1 MVQVMIRLNDEKKWK
16 YFKKSIKM
24 YKTENDKRERKNK
37 LYKFPPNCK
46 KETCQYI
53 VEMNQTKND
62 YISFHVIFKGSH
74 FIQIG
79 FTDTP
84 KKVMGPYIS

>member
-1 MVQVMIRLNDEKKWK
+1 MIRLNDEKKWK
-16 YFKKSIKM
+16 YFKKSIKL
-24 YKTENDKRERKNK
+24 YKAENDEIERKNK
-37 LYKFPPNCK
+37 LYKHPPECK

-62 YISFHVIFKGSH
+62 YISFHVIFKGSNS
-74 FIQIG
+74 IQIG

-84 KKVMGPYIS
+84 KKVINWVPTVIL

>member
-1 MVQVMIRLNDEKKWK
+1 MIRLNDEKKWK

-24 YKTENDKRERKNK
+24 YKAENDKTERNDK
-37 LYKFPPNCK
+37 LYKFPKGCE

-53 VEMNQTKND
+53 VEMNQTKDDN
-62 YISFHVIFKGSH
+62 ISFHVIFKGSH

-79 FTDTP
+79 FTEV
-84 KKVMGPYIS
+84 KAKVRNFR

>member
-1 MVQVMIRLNDEKKWK
+1 MKQAENNKKGG
-16 YFKKSIKM
+16 
-24 YKTENDKRERKNK
+24 NK
-37 LYKFPPNCK
+37 LYKFPQECK

-62 YISFHVIFKGSH
+62 YISFHVMFKGSH

-84 KKVMGPYIS
+84 KKVMSPRIL